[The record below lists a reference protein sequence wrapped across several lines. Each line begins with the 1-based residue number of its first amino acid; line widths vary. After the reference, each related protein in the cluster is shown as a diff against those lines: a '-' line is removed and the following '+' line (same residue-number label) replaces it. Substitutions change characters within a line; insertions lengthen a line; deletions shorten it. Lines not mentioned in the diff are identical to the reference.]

1 MLHLKINIGKTHAVT
16 AEVVQTEFRDIVYEW
31 DITNSKERLDRLDLR
46 AAKVTNVI
54 SRKKNSSN

>member
-54 SRKKNSSN
+54 SRKKK

>member
-31 DITNSKERLDRLDLR
+31 DITNSKERLDRLDLSPLPELQ
-46 AAKVTNVI
+46 K
-54 SRKKNSSN
+54 